1 MTNKQMSYRKIDIL
15 DLKIKF
21 AHEVSYF
28 KEYIVFNHKE
38 QENWKKKVTRLL
50 EEEIDEDKINEAIL
64 RMVYQYDL
72 IKLPSYFYHSTIVA
86 LYSMFESTL
95 MEICE
100 RTKKDLELQLSVN
113 DFSTRDNLGKA
124 VTYLEK
130 LININFYKERKEWN
144 QLNDFRSLRNI
155 IVHQNSQFTSE
166 PNTKEKELIKRL
178 KYIQFDKS
186 DFTFYVTDPR
196 LINNFLDI
204 TCKLFDDIFLQIEL
218 KEVKLMEII
227 DRRPWQ
233 PDDCPF

>member
-1 MTNKQMSYRKIDIL
+1 MSYRKIDIH
-15 DLKIKF
+15 DLKIRF
-21 AHEVSYF
+21 AHEVSYL
-28 KEYIVFNHKE
+28 KEHIDFNHKE
-38 QENWKKKVTRLL
+38 QENRKKKVTQLL

-95 MEICE
+95 MGICE

-130 LININFYKERKEWN
+130 LININFYKDRKEWN

-166 PNTKEKELIKRL
+166 PNAKEKELIKRL

-186 DFTFYVTDPR
+186 DFTFYVTDSR

-227 DRRPWQ
+227 DKRPRQ
-233 PDDCPF
+233 SDDCPF